1 MATVVLLA
9 LSVIIVS
16 VTTLAL
22 YRNHQTEERR
32 KILQHLLRYNNLVI
46 KDGEYQLSKLTRV
59 QIEEARGFIKIENG
73 EKSKVT
79 RTGLKALTSFLKVR
93 MLRLRNIFLS
103 PDEREEWLGDL
114 KEVQYRLRYIE
125 KRSKWVIWLYT
136 IDQHARFG
144 WSKLDILVSN
154 LVSKIIGG

>member
-1 MATVVLLA
+1 M
-9 LSVIIVS
+9 
-16 VTTLAL
+16 
-22 YRNHQTEERR
+22 
-32 KILQHLLRYNNLVI
+32 
-46 KDGEYQLSKLTRV
+46 TRV
-59 QIEEARGFIKIENG
+59 QIEENIKQILYIKIENG

-125 KRSKWVIWLYT
+125 KRAKWVIWLYT